1 LLFKLR
7 RCNFYHLW
15 ILFKLWWVRSLVMLY
30 LVRHLTT
37 QRQKIL
43 FWHISIELIIAR
55 TCGRMATNQEVFAL
69 NYSML

>member
-1 LLFKLR
+1 
-7 RCNFYHLW
+7 
-15 ILFKLWWVRSLVMLY
+15 MLY

-69 NYSML
+69 NYGML